1 MANACARIISAV
13 TIQQSQKAKY
23 DYMANQKM
31 GIYLCKQFLSHPGAD
46 GAQLMRDIAQ
56 YTEPVRPGQR
66 DQRNLKI
73 KSFPG
78 FVYQVAA

>member
-1 MANACARIISAV
+1 
-13 TIQQSQKAKY
+13 
-23 DYMANQKM
+23 M

-46 GAQLMRDIAQ
+46 GAQLMRDIAR
-56 YTEPVRPGQR
+56 YTEPVRPGWQ

-78 FVYQVAA
+78 FVYRVAA

>member
-13 TIQQSQKAKY
+13 TIQQSQRAKY

-46 GAQLMRDIAQ
+46 GAQLVRDIAR
-56 YTEPVRPGQR
+56 YTEPVRLGRQDPRPFRVFCGIR
-66 DQRNLKI
+66 K
-73 KSFPG
+73 KC
-78 FVYQVAA
+78 